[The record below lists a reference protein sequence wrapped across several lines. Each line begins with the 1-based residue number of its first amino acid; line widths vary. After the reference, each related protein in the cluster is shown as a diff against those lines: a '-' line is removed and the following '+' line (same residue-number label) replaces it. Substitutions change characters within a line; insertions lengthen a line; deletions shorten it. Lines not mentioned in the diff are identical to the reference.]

1 MLNINMLD
9 FVLNYPSKKT
19 KKKKKGLEHEVFL
32 RAFIQN
38 TSQICEWILYKMGS
52 ANRNET
58 PSVMLKSMIEPLNY
72 LRNKKERILEDI
84 RTSFWSTAIQV
95 NGKSD
100 LRFDAC
106 EKAEMGWGF

>member
-1 MLNINMLD
+1 MKCFSGLS
-9 FVLNYPSKKT
+9 SKIPHRSVS
-19 KKKKKGLEHEVFL
+19 EF
-32 RAFIQN
+32 
-38 TSQICEWILYKMGS
+38 LYKMGS

-84 RTSFWSTAIQV
+84 RTSLWSTAVQV